1 MKQMLTSPSEVLYVT
16 RAIALVLQELT
27 GKDALITVRM
37 YSNVFTVI
45 SVKTATILLLLDVAV
60 LALTFFFCW

>member
-1 MKQMLTSPSEVLYVT
+1 MLTSPSEVLYVT

-27 GKDALITVRM
+27 CKDALITVRM